1 MDVSMRLVSI
11 DALGYLFVAFV
22 EFQAVLQNLL
32 IGEGGLR
39 QLFCQLHI
47 LLR

>member
-1 MDVSMRLVSI
+1 MDVGMRLVSI
-11 DALGYLFVAFV
+11 DTPSFLFVAFV

-32 IGEGGLR
+32 VGEGGLR